1 LFCVSITKILEQAKE
16 QIRLTKQQMQP
27 FLEMSDN
34 SVIDDLA
41 LSVIVAKLDRVDQII
56 TKFDQYFSIMV
67 NDAVNEVT

>member
-34 SVIDDLA
+34 SVIDDLT